1 MHQLFN
7 IFKLGTKITPYQK
20 KEGSKKEQV
29 TKMFDSIA
37 HSYDFLNHFLS
48 LGIDIMWRKKAVKE
62 ISKIKPQYILDIAT
76 GTGDLAIEC
85 AKLKPKKIIG
95 VDISNN
101 MLNVGRTKILK
112 KGLSDLIDMKNGDS
126 ENLSFEDNKFDAITA
141 GFGVRNFENLDKGLN
156 ELYRVLNQ
164 EGKIVILEP
173 SEPKSFPFKQIYLVY
188 FNTILPMLGK
198 VFSKDSSAYTYLPN
212 SVAAFPCGNE
222 FVQKLKKA
230 GFKNAKHTPLTFGI
244 AALYTGTK

>member
-1 MHQLFN
+1 
-7 IFKLGTKITPYQK
+7 
-20 KEGSKKEQV
+20 
-29 TKMFDSIA
+29 MFDSIA

-244 AALYTGTK
+244 AALYTGTKQF

>member
-1 MHQLFN
+1 
-7 IFKLGTKITPYQK
+7 LGTKITPYQK